1 MWQHA
6 ALGRHAG
13 KGTQAV
19 GVSNDEGQ
27 VFPLPALDEPFLS
40 LYGFFFFFFFFF
52 KLFLSRKH
60 L

>member
-40 LYGFFFFFFFFF
+40 LYGFFFFFFFFNC
-52 KLFLSRKH
+52 S
-60 L
+60 